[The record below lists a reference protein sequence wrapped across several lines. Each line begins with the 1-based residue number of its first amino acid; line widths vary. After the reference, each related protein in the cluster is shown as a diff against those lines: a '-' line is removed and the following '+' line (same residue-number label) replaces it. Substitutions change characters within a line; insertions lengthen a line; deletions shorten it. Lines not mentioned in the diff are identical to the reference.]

1 MHENRFGEE
10 FTPSRSLVYGTLVSL
25 MRETLKIVNDPH
37 ADIGLKNRHLSILNQ
52 VRQLLIDNDKK

>member
-1 MHENRFGEE
+1 MHENRFREE
-10 FTPSRSLVYGTLVSL
+10 FTPNRNLVYGTLISL
-25 MRETLKIVNDPH
+25 LIETLRITNDPH

>member
-1 MHENRFGEE
+1 MYENE
-10 FTPSRSLVYGTLVSL
+10 FRKDFVPSRNLAYGTLISL
-25 MRETLKIVNDPH
+25 LIETLRITNDPH